1 MGFLFIGD
9 LTCGFIVSREMPRLQ
24 KSRQIR
30 ISWCAIKIAVAQ
42 NRKVLCAAAT
52 AAAGIGLF
60 SSRAFK
66 IAAHLDKLVALNF
79 HFL

>member
-1 MGFLFIGD
+1 
-9 LTCGFIVSREMPRLQ
+9 
-24 KSRQIR
+24 
-30 ISWCAIKIAVAQ
+30 VAQ
-42 NRKVLCAAAT
+42 NRKVLCA